1 LLRVRTL
8 LYGAAALSLTIL
20 SSPDEM
26 RSALAAAASAL
37 FEATPFLAA
46 GIAASRFFRRG
57 SGILEYLG
65 CGCGAGPSARSL
77 PATAAA
83 WFVFGAPVAIARC
96 VAALLAARLLRARAD
111 RRRCGEESANPLGE
125 LAAILPAAALT
136 GAAMQVFARFDP
148 ARLSPAGNAMLGA
161 ALGFAAAPCGL
172 GAVALAGALRAHAPI
187 AAAAF
192 LCVAGIVDLRAL
204 RSRGHRGSGHDAF
217 GYSLLAVALG
227 TVAAKRGDALVHPA
241 LSVPLA
247 CCALAA
253 VCYAVRHRR
262 ERCGPA
268 RFAPAVMLAGALVG
282 AAPPSYHATETTLT
296 DLFPGERLTFTGVLA
311 RQGSASAVVR
321 YAITCCRADA
331 SPVAVRLVR
340 TPPFPA
346 GTWLRVDGR
355 IENAG
360 GELRLAALRVDR
372 VAPPSDPFIYR

>member
-1 LLRVRTL
+1 MRTF

-20 SSPDEM
+20 SSPEEM

-57 SGILEYLG
+57 GLLEYLG

-96 VAALLAARLLRARAD
+96 LAALLAARLLRARAG
-111 RRRCGEESANPLGE
+111 RRRFGEESANPLGE

-136 GAAMQVFARFDP
+136 GAAMQIFARFDP

-161 ALGFAAAPCGL
+161 ALGFAAAPCAL
-172 GAVALAGALRAHAPI
+172 GAVALAGALRTHAPI

-204 RSRGHRGSGHDAF
+204 RSLGHRDSGHDAF
-217 GYSLLAVALG
+217 GYALLALALG
-227 TVAAKRGDALVHPA
+227 AVAAKHGDALVHPA
-241 LSVPLA
+241 LSAPLG

-253 VCYAVRHRR
+253 ACYAVRHRR
-262 ERCGPA
+262 ERCGAA
-268 RFAPAVMLAGALVG
+268 RVAPALMLFGALVG

-296 DLFPGERLTFTGVLA
+296 DIFPGERLTFTGVLA

-331 SPVAVRLVR
+331 APVAVRLDR
-340 TPPFPA
+340 APPFPA

-355 IENAG
+355 VESAG
-360 GELRLAALRVDR
+360 GDLRLAPLRVER
-372 VAPPSDPFIYR
+372 IAPPSDPFIYR